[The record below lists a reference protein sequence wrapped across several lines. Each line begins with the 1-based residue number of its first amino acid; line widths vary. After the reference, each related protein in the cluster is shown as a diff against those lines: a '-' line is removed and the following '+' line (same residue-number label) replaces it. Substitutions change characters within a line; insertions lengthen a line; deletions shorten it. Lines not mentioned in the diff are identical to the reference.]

1 MPKSSIL
8 NHVNR
13 IFHDKP
19 SNLRGSPFME
29 KKTCEGFYI
38 FFESTV
44 QKAHWIDIVLRSRKR
59 YSKNRFPTFF
69 CPQQILGRVET
80 LILRAIISH
89 TCFLPIH
96 LGYCLLHRSV
106 LCQSCPVHY
115 GNLIIG
121 GTWALSP
128 PRKNTICRYEIA
140 YLYFMVFVHHL
151 LQSSSSPSS
160 LSSSSS
166 SS

>member
-1 MPKSSIL
+1 MWKSNGFAMKIVYKWLFLHQKLRKFPSVHQPCGGFLKIWDMPKSSIL

-38 FFESTV
+38 FSESTV

-59 YSKNRFPTFF
+59 HSKNRFPTFF

-80 LILRAIISH
+80 LILRASFP
-89 TCFLPIH
+89 TLVF
-96 LGYCLLHRSV
+96 
-106 LCQSCPVHY
+106 CPS
-115 GNLIIG
+115 
-121 GTWALSP
+121 T
-128 PRKNTICRYEIA
+128 
-140 YLYFMVFVHHL
+140 
-151 LQSSSSPSS
+151 
-160 LSSSSS
+160 
-166 SS
+166 